1 MADSMGSLIE
11 DIVIKRLQEGLF
23 ILKQTG
29 RHWSRDQGYQM
40 AGSLSFFTLTS
51 LSPVVMAA
59 VAVAGAVFGRDAARG
74 ELMGHIETWM
84 GSDAAGLIGSLLAR
98 MSGRFNA
105 FWPGVFAVVLMIAG
119 GVVVFVIL
127 KKSLNR
133 IWGIETRSG
142 QPFRAL
148 FRNRLWSMVMVLG
161 GGLLL
166 LVSIMFGSILRG
178 LHRFLE
184 QRAADLLPLL
194 EWIDG
199 LAVFLV
205 TTAVFAVIYRFLP
218 DARIDWRPVIAAS
231 MVTAPLFFLGR
242 IVISRYLGITSRI
255 SLFGAAGSLVALLL
269 WVYYSAF
276 IFLLGAEFCQVL
288 HRRYWPGRFKT
299 ASYALAVPKPADLIS
314 SSEQKNQ

>member
-1 MADSMGSLIE
+1 MQVTGVL
-11 DIVIKRLQEGLF
+11 KKWLKEGVF
-23 ILKQTG
+23 IIKQTG

-51 LSPVVMAA
+51 LSPVVMVA
-59 VAVAGAVFGRDAARG
+59 VSVAGAVFGREAARG
-74 ELMGHIETWM
+74 ELMGQIEIWA
-84 GSDAAGLIGSLLAR
+84 GSDAAAFIRSLLGKI
-98 MSGRFNA
+98 SDRFNA
-105 FWPGVFAVVLMIAG
+105 FWPGVFGIILMIFG

-133 IWGIETRSG
+133 IWGIEIKPG
-142 QPFRAL
+142 HPFRAL
-148 FRNRLWSMVMVLG
+148 FRNRLWSMVMVLA

-166 LVSIMFGSILRG
+166 LASLMFGSILRG

-184 QRAADLLPLL
+184 QRATDLLPLL

-199 LAVFLV
+199 VAVFLV
-205 TTAVFAVIYRFLP
+205 TAAVFAFIYRFLP
-218 DARIDWRPVIAAS
+218 DARIDWRPVIGAS
-231 MVTAPLFFLGR
+231 LVTATLFFLGR
-242 IVISRYLGITSRI
+242 IIISRYLGITSRI

-276 IFLLGAEFCQVL
+276 IFLLGAELCQVL

-299 ASYALAVPKPADLIS
+299 ASYALGVPKPADLILGP
-314 SSEQKNQ
+314 ENKNQ

>member
-1 MADSMGSLIE
+1 MGLHIYGAA
-11 DIVIKRLQEGLF
+11 KKLLKEGGLV
-23 ILKQTG
+23 LKQTG

-40 AGSLSFFTLTS
+40 AGSLSFFTVTS
-51 LSPVVMAA
+51 LSPIVMIA
-59 VAVAGAVFGRDAARG
+59 VSIAGAVFGRHAARG
-74 ELMGHIETWM
+74 ELMSRIEIWA
-84 GSDAAGLIGSLLAR
+84 GSDAAELIRSVLVR
-98 MSGRFNA
+98 ISGRFNA
-105 FWPGVFAVVLMIAG
+105 FWPGVFGIVLMIVG

-133 IWGIETRSG
+133 IWGIEIRPG
-142 QPFRAL
+142 HPFRAL
-148 FRNRLWSMVMVLG
+148 FRNRLWSVIMVLG

-194 EWIDG
+194 KWIDG
-199 LAVFLV
+199 LVVFLV
-205 TTAVFAVIYRFLP
+205 TAAVFALIYRFLP

-231 MVTAPLFFLGR
+231 LVTASLFFLGR
-242 IVISRYLGITSRI
+242 IIISRYLGVTSRI

-276 IFLLGAEFCQVL
+276 IFLLGAELCQVL
-288 HRRYWPGRFKT
+288 HRRYWPDRFKT
-299 ASYALAVPKPADLIS
+299 ASYALAVAKPADLIS
-314 SSEQKNQ
+314 ISEEKHP